1 MPRRVA
7 PDYALYVETFSASE
21 DVVHTRVRLPLEET
35 IKTQRA
41 DFHTPAE
48 ILIPLTNKFS
58 GLFNFTSSTTY
69 SD

>member
-21 DVVHTRVRLPLEET
+21 DVVHTRGT
-35 IKTQRA
+35 IKTKRA

-48 ILIPLTNKFS
+48 ILIPLTHRFS